1 MLRIRHHVTLVSSCG
16 LATRRSSELNASIN
30 SGASKARLRRPTL
43 IWASTPASTSRS
55 IPWLVAWN
63 DRPINS
69 AAVDTVNT
77 GAAGSAPMSRRTAE
91 SRRVVPT
98 RSRQDDCNSR
108 TCSSNWL
115 AYSTARLH
123 AEAKKAIQRLIPAV
137 RCCGVGRADVAGRSQ
152 TIDIV
157 QRPARQ
163 YKGDRR

>member
-1 MLRIRHHVTLVSSCG
+1 MLRIHHHVTSVSSCG
-16 LATRRSSELNASIN
+16 LVSCRSSELNASIN

-43 IWASTPASTSRS
+43 TCESTPAATSRS

-77 GAAGSAPMSRRTAE
+77 GAAGSAPNEQAGCGIATGGSDALSPGRLQRAHLLLELACVLHRSPTCRGEE
-91 SRRVVPT
+91 SDPT
-98 RSRQDDCNSR
+98 VD
-108 TCSSNWL
+108 
-115 AYSTARLH
+115 
-123 AEAKKAIQRLIPAV
+123 PPV
-137 RCCGVGRADVAGRSQ
+137 RCGGVGRADVAGRGQ